1 MSGFQLAEQQ
11 ARRYETVTS
20 VFMGGSAERLAATSG
35 LQQGDA
41 VLDLA
46 CGTGLVARH
55 AWPLV
60 ATVGRVVG
68 TDVNPAMLA
77 VARAVAAERH
87 ADVEWF
93 EAPADAQPFDDDR
106 FDRVLCQ
113 QGLQFFPDPV
123 AALAESMRVLRP
135 GGQLHATI
143 WATPGHNPYIERQLA
158 MLAALDPTLVPS
170 LRAATPERAD
180 ESMLR
185 WATEARCADAR
196 IDLVEHTVPLTDV
209 AAFFLQQTASTPW
222 GPALAALG
230 PAEQNALGDEMTET
244 LTPFRDLS
252 GVHHVPFCSY
262 RLTATAG

>member
-1 MSGFQLAEQQ
+1 MSGFQLAQRQ
-11 ARRYETVTS
+11 AQRYEAVTS
-20 VFMGGSAERLAATSG
+20 IFMSGSAALIANTCG
-35 LQQGDA
+35 LEHDHA

-55 AWPLV
+55 AWPLIG
-60 ATVGRVVG
+60 AGGRVVG

-77 VARAVAAERH
+77 VARTVAAERH
-87 ADVEWF
+87 ADVEWI
-93 EAPADAQPFDDDR
+93 EAAADAQPFDDGC

-123 AALAESMRVLRP
+123 AAVAESMRVLAS

-143 WATPGHNPYIERQLA
+143 WASPGRNPYIERQLDL
-158 MLAALDPTLVPS
+158 LAQLDPALVPS
-170 LRAATPERAD
+170 LSAALPERAD

-185 WATEARCADAR
+185 WASEAGCADAS
-196 IDLVEHTVPLTDV
+196 IDLIEHTVLLVDV

-222 GPALAALG
+222 GPSLA
-230 PAEQNALGDEMTET
+230 ELGDEDRDLLAADIAET
-244 LTPFRDLS
+244 LAPLRDAS

-262 RLTATAG
+262 RLTATRG

>member
-1 MSGFQLAEQQ
+1 MSGFQLAELQ
-11 ARRYETVTS
+11 ARRYEEVTS
-20 VFMGGSAERLAATSG
+20 VFMSGSAALLANSCG
-35 LQQGDA
+35 LEPGDS
-41 VLDLA
+41 VLDVA

-60 ATVGRVVG
+60 GADGRVVG

-77 VARAVAAERH
+77 VARSVLASLS

-93 EAPADAQPFDDDR
+93 EAPAATQPFDDDC

-123 AALAESMRVLRP
+123 AAVAEAMRVLSP
-135 GGQLHATI
+135 GGRLHATI
-143 WATPGHNPYIERQLA
+143 WATPGHNPYIERQLD
-158 MLAALDPTLVPS
+158 MLAQLDGALVPS

-185 WATEARCADAR
+185 WASEAGCADAS
-196 IDLVEHTVPLTDV
+196 IDLLEHTVPLTDV

-222 GPALAALG
+222 APALI
-230 PAEQNALGDEMTET
+230 ALGDEDRDLLAADMAQT
-244 LTPFRDLS
+244 LAPFRDPS

>member
-11 ARRYETVTS
+11 ARRYEAVTS
-20 VFMGGSAERLAATSG
+20 VFMSGSAAILATTSG
-35 LQQGDA
+35 LRAGDA

-60 ATVGRVVG
+60 ATGGSVFG

-87 ADVEWF
+87 AHVEWF

-106 FDRVLCQ
+106 FVRVLCQ
-113 QGLQFFPDPV
+113 QGLQFFADPV
-123 AALAESMRVLRP
+123 AALAESMRVLTT

-158 MLAALDPTLVPS
+158 MLAALDPALVPS

-180 ESMLR
+180 ESMLH
-185 WATEARCADAR
+185 WATEAGCADAR

-222 GPALAALG
+222 GPALATLCEADRNLLAL
-230 PAEQNALGDEMTET
+230 DMVET
-244 LTPFRDLS
+244 LAPFRDPS

-262 RLTATAG
+262 RLTATAC

>member
-1 MSGFQLAEQQ
+1 MSGFQLAELQ
-11 ARRYETVTS
+11 AQRYEAVTS
-20 VFMGGSAERLAATSG
+20 IFMSGSAALIANSCG
-35 LQQGDA
+35 LQAGDA

-60 ATVGRVVG
+60 GAGGRVVG
-68 TDVNPAMLA
+68 TDLNPAMLA
-77 VARAVAAERH
+77 VARTVTAERH
-87 ADVEWF
+87 ADVEWR
-93 EAPADAQPFDDDR
+93 EAPADAQPFDDGC
-106 FDRVLCQ
+106 FVRVLCQ

-123 AALAESMRVLRP
+123 AAIAESLRVLSP

-143 WATPGHNPYIERQLA
+143 WATPGHNPYIEHQLD
-158 MLAALDPTLVPS
+158 MLAQLDPALVPS

-185 WATEARCADAR
+185 WASEAGCADAS
-196 IDLVEHTVPLTDV
+196 IDLIKHTVPLADV
-209 AAFFLQQTASTPW
+209 AGFFLQQTASTPW
-222 GPALAALG
+222 GPALAGLDDDDRDLLA
-230 PAEQNALGDEMTET
+230 ADMAET
-244 LTPFRDLS
+244 LAPFGDSS

>member
-1 MSGFQLAEQQ
+1 
-11 ARRYETVTS
+11 
-20 VFMGGSAERLAATSG
+20 
-35 LQQGDA
+35 

-60 ATVGRVVG
+60 AAGGRVVG
-68 TDVNPAMLA
+68 TDVNPAMLV
-77 VARAVAAERH
+77 VARAVAAEQH
-87 ADVEWF
+87 APVEWF
-93 EAPADAQPFDDDR
+93 EAPAEAQPFDDDH

-158 MLAALDPTLVPS
+158 MLAALDPALVPS

-185 WATEARCADAR
+185 WATEASCADAR

-209 AAFFLQQTASTPW
+209 TTFFLQQTASTPW

-230 PAEQNALGDEMTET
+230 PAEQNVLGDEMTET
-244 LTPFRDLS
+244 LAPFRDLS